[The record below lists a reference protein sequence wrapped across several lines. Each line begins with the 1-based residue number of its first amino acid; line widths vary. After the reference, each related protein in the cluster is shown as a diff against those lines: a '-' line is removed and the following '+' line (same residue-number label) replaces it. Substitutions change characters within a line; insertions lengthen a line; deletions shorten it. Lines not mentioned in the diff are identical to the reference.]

1 MFNLNDYETVEERL
15 TKWWGEHKNGKIQTE
30 LIEASANRFIV
41 FAKLFRDE
49 ADSQAYATGLAEET
63 VSSRGVNQT
72 SALENCET
80 SAIGRALANAGYAAK
95 GKRASR
101 EEMSKVAKG
110 KPDSVQIENPAN
122 PWTIVEKP
130 APTQMPLD
138 QIAAELQAEEIPQCK
153 HGAMILKEGNK
164 NNRAF
169 HGYVCRIGNMGSSTD
184 ACPPIWY
191 DLMPSGKWAK
201 AKPKAA
207 K

>member
-1 MFNLNDYETVEERL
+1 MSNFLSNYEDVNSRIERFKQLYPKGSIL
-15 TKWWGEHKNGKIQTE
+15 TFKEFFEPENGW
-30 LIEASANRFIV
+30 V
-41 FAKLFRDE
+41 LFRCEIRKDAQSTMPDASDFAFGDRNLYPKNIQRFFCE
-49 ADSQAYATGLAEET
+49 DTA
-63 VSSRGVNQT
+63 T
-72 SALENCET
+72 SAQ
-80 SAIGRALANAGYAAK
+80 GRALNSVIPTNGKKPTAQDMAK
-95 GKRASR
+95 TI
-101 EEMSKVAKG
+101 KVE
-110 KPDSVQIENPAN
+110 DVND
-122 PWTIVEKP
+122 PWAIVEKP

-201 AKPKAA
+201 PKPKAG